1 MKKGMVIIMSKHID
15 ELVENKVNAIKQ
27 RKNIF
32 EVGRISKIQNY
43 IAEVEGLEGVG
54 FFEKVMIEDK
64 AEGYVSAINKRSVV
78 IAITKKTRDIN
89 IGDAATATGKEFRG
103 LFSPDSIGHIVD
115 MFAEDKLTGKF
126 FDNTVE
132 LSLEKKPIS
141 IMDRGSVNRPMLT
154 GITGID
160 MIYPI
165 GCGQRQLIIGDKKT
179 GKTQIILDTIA
190 NQKEKNML
198 CIYIA
203 VGKTKKEVKE
213 VYTELLRRGAMEYT
227 IILAAFNDE
236 CPPVLRNTP
245 FLGLAVA
252 EQYMLDQNIDVLV
265 AIDDLK
271 RHADIYR
278 EISLLTG
285 KVPGRDAYPSD
296 IFYTHASMLE
306 KGCQHKNGGSITIL
320 PIVETK
326 GGDITDYISSNIISI
341 TDGQIVLSTQNFEN
355 GQKPAI
361 DYGLSVS
368 RLGGAVQTK
377 ETKRIG
383 AIVRRELL
391 SYLETCDVYELANMD
406 EMSPELRKKMKNGK
420 EIKNC
425 LNQYKFSPI
434 SPDKM
439 GTMFN
444 GFVDLD

>member
-1 MKKGMVIIMSKHID
+1 MSKHID
-15 ELVENKVNAIKQ
+15 ELIEMKVEAIKKQ
-27 RKNIF
+27 NNVF
-32 EVGRISKIQNY
+32 DVGRVTKIHNY
-43 IAEVEGLEGVG
+43 IVEVEGIENIG
-54 FFEKVMIEDK
+54 FFEKVLIEHK
-64 AEGYVSAINKRSVV
+64 AEGYVSAIKQNSVV
-78 IAITKKTRDIN
+78 IAITRMVLPIC
-89 IGDAATATGKEFRG
+89 IGDAVKTTGKEFRG
-103 LFSPDSIGHIVD
+103 LYSKDSIGHIVD
-115 MFAEDKLTGKF
+115 MFAEDKLTGKK
-126 FDNTVE
+126 FDQTIS
-132 LSLEKKPIS
+132 LSLEKKPIP

-179 GKTQIILDTIA
+179 GKTQIVLDAIV
-190 NQKEKNML
+190 NQKDKKML

-213 VYTELLRRGAMEYT
+213 VYMELLRRGAMEYT
-227 IILAAFNDE
+227 VIIAAFNDE

-252 EQYMLDQNIDVLV
+252 EQYMLQQNRDVLV

-296 IFYTHASMLE
+296 IFFTHASMLE
-306 KGCQHKNGGSITIL
+306 KGCQHKNGGSVTVL

-341 TDGQIVLSTQNFEN
+341 TDGQIVLSADSFKD

-361 DYGLSVS
+361 NYGLSVS

-377 ETKRIG
+377 EMKKIG
-383 AIVRRELL
+383 AVVRRELL
-391 SYLETCDVYELANMD
+391 SYLENCDIYELANMD
-406 EMSPELRKKMKNGK
+406 EMSTELRKKMKNGK
-420 EIKNC
+420 EIKDR
-425 LNQYKFSPI
+425 LKQYKFSPI
-434 SPDKM
+434 PLEQM
-439 GTMFN
+439 TTMFHDIVN
-444 GFVDLD
+444 VE